1 MTKSSDKLNP
11 LVSMDPESNT
21 QIIIYFN
28 MNNLFLLKL
37 NLDSYRK
44 SQNLL
49 RQNKIK
55 INMKIK

>member
-11 LVSMDPESNT
+11 LVSMDTESNT

>member
-1 MTKSSDKLNP
+1 VLPPLGKLFEKA
-11 LVSMDPESNT
+11 LAT